1 VATPPRFVRVG
12 AFGAAL
18 GLAYLAGV
26 ATGVV
31 GTTSSGS
38 RGGDILDEAAGRI
51 SSQAAHHVSRAE
63 LNRAAIQGMLSAL
76 GDRWSTY
83 YDRAQFASFTRVL
96 SGRYT
101 GVGLWVRRARNGRL
115 EVTSVQPG
123 SAAASQHIAAG
134 DELIAVDGHAVAGAS
149 VANVVG
155 ALRGPAGTSVAVVVR
170 HGRMPE
176 HIVLDRTALVEGDV
190 AVDEATPGILHIR
203 VMAFTH
209 GVGAE
214 IARVLGGVRSTPLA
228 GVVLDLRDNPG
239 GLLTEAVSTA
249 SDFLDAGPVV
259 TYVRRGQPQHVLD
272 ATPDGN
278 VTVPLAVL
286 VNGATASAAEV
297 VAGAL
302 QDRNRAVVIGSRTF
316 GKGTV
321 QEPSR
326 FGDGSALELTVG
338 HYVTPDGR
346 SLDGVGIE
354 PDIEVAPSAPAHA
367 AEERAID
374 VLRGLAAD
382 SGAAGRG

>member
-1 VATPPRFVRVG
+1 
-12 AFGAAL
+12 
-18 GLAYLAGV
+18 
-26 ATGVV
+26 
-31 GTTSSGS
+31 
-38 RGGDILDEAAGRI
+38 
-51 SSQAAHHVSRAE
+51 
-63 LNRAAIQGMLSAL
+63 
-76 GDRWSTY
+76 
-83 YDRAQFASFTRVL
+83 
-96 SGRYT
+96 
-101 GVGLWVRRARNGRL
+101 
-115 EVTSVQPG
+115 
-123 SAAASQHIAAG
+123 
-134 DELIAVDGHAVAGAS
+134 
-149 VANVVG
+149 
-155 ALRGPAGTSVAVVVR
+155 
-170 HGRMPE
+170 
-176 HIVLDRTALVEGDV
+176 V
-190 AVDEATPGILHIR
+190 AVDEVPGRILHIR
-203 VMAFTH
+203 DRAFTH

-214 IARVLGGVRSTPLA
+214 IARALAEARPTPLA

-239 GLLTEAVSTA
+239 GLLTEAVATA
-249 SDFLDAGPVV
+249 SDFLDGGPVV

-272 ATPDGN
+272 ATADGN

-302 QDRNRAVVIGSRTF
+302 QDRNRAVIIGSRTF

-326 FGDGSALELTVG
+326 FVDGSALELTVG

-367 AEERAID
+367 AEQRAVD